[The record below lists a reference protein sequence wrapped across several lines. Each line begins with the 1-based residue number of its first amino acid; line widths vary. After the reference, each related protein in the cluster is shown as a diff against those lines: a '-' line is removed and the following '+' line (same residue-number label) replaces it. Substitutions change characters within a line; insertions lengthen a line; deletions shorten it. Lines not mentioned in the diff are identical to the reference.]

1 MRNRRFLGA
10 LLLLAP
16 LVACRAEVSPPQP
29 ASIYEVEG
37 EIVRLPTAERPEIV
51 LRHEAVPGFRD
62 ESGKV
67 VGMDAMTMPFA
78 LGANVPLTGLAVGDA
93 VRFTLE
99 VRWSEDRQPVQ
110 ITRIARSG
118 QIRSIDL
125 EDGKLPGPSAETPR

>member
-1 MRNRRFLGA
+1 MRNRRLLGA

-16 LVACRAEVSPPQP
+16 LAACRVEVSPPQP
-29 ASIYEVEG
+29 ASTYEIEG
-37 EIVRLPTAERPEIV
+37 EIVRLPTAEGPEIV

-62 ESGKV
+62 ETGMV

-78 LGANVPLTGLAVGDA
+78 LGADVPLTGLAVGDA

-99 VRWSEDRQPVQ
+99 VRWSDERQPVQ
-110 ITRIARSG
+110 ITRITRSG